1 MKHST
6 DFDFSSS
13 ILISRGLTC
22 YILREGTRVA
32 WHDDTPFPRRVGA
45 RVRIAYIIDKR
56 PYRASCPYL
65 TGLSPASPPVSII
78 PSHDFSYRDPEQR
91 GYTSSKLS
99 PLSFNFEIRCS
110 DRISLCL
117 SSSLVVSKI
126 APSDR
131 EPRSNWQFF
140 CGRERRLGARRTR
153 RCSSLME
160 H

>member
-1 MKHST
+1 MLHSARRDT
-6 DFDFSSS
+6 GRVARRHPFSSAQ
-13 ILISRGLTC
+13 T
-22 YILREGTRVA
+22 
-32 WHDDTPFPRRVGA
+32 VGA

-117 SSSLVVSKI
+117 SLSLVVSKI

-140 CGRERRLGARRTR
+140 CGRERRLGARR

>member
-1 MKHST
+1 MKNVKNSRQTALKHST

-56 PYRASCPYL
+56 PYRASCRYL

-110 DRISLCL
+110 DRISLSVCLCL
-117 SSSLVVSKI
+117 SSSRRSRLVIESLARI
-126 APSDR
+126 GNSFA
-131 EPRSNWQFF
+131 E
-140 CGRERRLGARRTR
+140 GRGV
-153 RCSSLME
+153 
-160 H
+160 